1 MPSIFPLSSGITSD
15 VAFAAPVVVGMIDSA
30 RRAAR
35 RRSLCGRSRID
46 WSLVYEWIVTIVP
59 CRKPNA
65 SLITLTIG
73 TRQFVV
79 HDAFEM
85 MLCCAAS
92 YLSELT
98 PITMVMS
105 SPLAGAEMI
114 TFLAPAWMC
123 APALSASVKRPVD
136 SSTTSTP
143 GRPTAAWR
151 VLLGEDLDLV
161 AVDRDAPLARLDLPS

>member
-1 MPSIFPLSSGITSD
+1 VSSVSDTSGVGTRIAMPSIFPLSSGSTSD

-30 RRAAR
+30 AARAR

-85 MLCCAAS
+85 MLWLAGS

-98 PITMVMS
+98 PITIVMS

-123 APALSASVKRPVD
+123 A
-136 SSTTSTP
+136 
-143 GRPTAAWR
+143 
-151 VLLGEDLDLV
+151 
-161 AVDRDAPLARLDLPS
+161 APCRRR